1 MYGYFYIVLSINS
14 AWGLGLKCRM
24 AQVVAVDLSFTLFE
38 RVWCIAELA
47 EAKQLRLQ
55 QLLGQWIERKHD
67 WLLRCFFVLLFA
79 GCLSCSFVVVVVV
92 VVVVAVVVVVV
103 VAAAK
108 GKTRSTAVL

>member
-1 MYGYFYIVLSINS
+1 MYGYLFSVLSTNS
-14 AWGLGLKCRM
+14 AWGLKCRM

-55 QLLGQWIERKHD
+55 QLLGQLIERKHD

-92 VVVVAVVVVVV
+92 
-103 VAAAK
+103 AAAK
-108 GKTRSTAVL
+108 GKTRNTAVLLGCFLL

>member
-1 MYGYFYIVLSINS
+1 MLGGSNQADVWICFQCLVHKQR
-14 AWGLGLKCRM
+14 WGLKCPT

-55 QLLGQWIERKHD
+55 QLLGQWIES
-67 WLLRCFFVLLFA
+67 LVCCFFVLLFA

-92 VVVVAVVVVVV
+92 VVV
-103 VAAAK
+103 AAK